1 MKLLTAQEI
10 KELELQAID
19 SGMTVKGLIEE
30 AGLAV
35 AQESW
40 MLLGTLENRS
50 IVVLVGPGN
59 NGSDG
64 LVAARH
70 LHDWGANIT
79 IFAPKERS
87 SDEENSELEL
97 RNLTIQ
103 TKSGKEIQSDLETA
117 DLVIDS
123 LLGIGKNRSF
133 SEGDPIS
140 DTLRTLQLA
149 KQSHQPPKV
158 LAVDLPSGVDSDTGV
173 IEPQTVAADITVT
186 FSTAKVGMYQLPAS
200 SVVGQIQVVDI
211 GIPLPKGETPH
222 LELLTSKWA
231 RSLLP
236 SRPDD
241 ANKGTFGR
249 LLIVGGSTQY
259 RGAITLAGKGAYRAG
274 AGLVTIASPTNVVNS
289 IAGNLIEATYLPV
302 AESDGGIA
310 GEAALFM
317 RKLWADFNA
326 VVLGP
331 GLGQAET
338 SQGFLWAVLPDI
350 NNSVKNGIVLDADAL
365 NIISKMSNGK
375 ERIPKNSI
383 LTPHPGEMARLLGTS
398 VEKIQENRLEAA
410 KEAAQ
415 QFKSTIVLKGAH
427 TLIVN
432 HNGSS
437 MLSPFANPLLATA
450 GSGDVLSGIMGAYLS
465 QGHQPFQ
472 AAALAVYMH
481 GAVGEKLSLEY
492 GKSGLLANE
501 IAKQLPKTVKELLI
515 S

>member
-1 MKLLTAQEI
+1 MKLLTTQET
-10 KELELQAID
+10 KDLEEQAIK
-19 SGMTVKGLIEE
+19 SGMSEQGLIEE

-35 AQESW
+35 AQEAW

-50 IVVLVGPGN
+50 IIILVGPGN

-70 LHDWGANIT
+70 LHDWGGNIT
-79 IFAPKERS
+79 IFTPNGRK
-87 SDEENSELEL
+87 SDQNIKELEL
-97 RNLTIQ
+97 RDLTLQ
-103 TKSGKEIQSDLETA
+103 KKYGEEIRTELETA

-123 LLGIGKNRSF
+123 LLGVGKNRAF
-133 SEGDPIS
+133 SENDPIS
-140 DTLRTLQLA
+140 DTLSTLQLA
-149 KQSHQPPKV
+149 RENPHPPKV
-158 LAVDLPSGVDSDTGV
+158 LAVDMPSGVDSDTGA

-200 SVVGQIQVVDI
+200 SVVGQIQVIDI
-211 GIPLPKGETPH
+211 GIPLPTDETPH

-231 RSLLP
+231 RNQLP
-236 SRPDD
+236 NRPDD
-241 ANKGTFGR
+241 ANKGTFGK

-259 RGAITLAGKGAYRAG
+259 RGAITLAGEGAYRAG
-274 AGLVTIASPTNVVNS
+274 AGLVTIASPLNVVDS
-289 IAGNLIEATYLPV
+289 IASNLIEATYLPV

-317 RKLWADFNA
+317 SKLWANFNA

-338 SQGFLWAVLPDI
+338 SQGFLWAALPDI
-350 NNSVKNGIVLDADAL
+350 NNSVKNGTVLDADAL

-383 LTPHPGEMARLLGTS
+383 LTPHPGEMARLLDTS
-398 VEKIQENRLEAA
+398 IEKIQENRLEAA

-415 QFKSTIVLKGAH
+415 QFKATIVLKGAH

-432 HNGSS
+432 DNGSA

-472 AAALAVYMH
+472 AASLAVYIH
-481 GAVGEKLSLEY
+481 GAVGEKIGLEY

-501 IAKQLPKTVKELLI
+501 IAKHLPKTVMELLI